1 MTAATMRIQP
11 RWWIGVVVFLVYS
24 AWVTA
29 VWLWR
34 GIDYRDIASESNLL
48 IAVIQPLGVAA
59 MLLVIF
65 NTWAG
70 WWRATLFETPR
81 LRRPVLFLLLLLPML
96 AFITALIWT
105 TDYSGISSR
114 HLWLIAAGTVL
125 VGFCEEMTTRGVL
138 LVSLRG
144 STHSEAWAW
153 FGSCALFGLLHAT
166 NGFFGVGALALVQV
180 LLAFCVGTG
189 LYLLRRFSGTLL
201 LPMLVHAAWDFS
213 TLASG
218 LDDLPTSGIAFSMM
232 AATYVLSV
240 ALAFV
245 VLRQKTALQSSSG
258 SAV

>member
-1 MTAATMRIQP
+1 MRIKP
-11 RWWIGVVVFLVYS
+11 RWWIGVVVFLAYS
-24 AWVTA
+24 TWVTS
-29 VWLWR
+29 VWIWR
-34 GIDYRDIASESNLL
+34 GIDYRDIASESTLVS
-48 IAVIQPLGVAA
+48 AVIQPLGIAA
-59 MLLVIF
+59 VLLTIF

-70 WWRATLFETPR
+70 WWRLTLFETSR
-81 LRRPVLFLLLLLPML
+81 LRRPMLFLLLLVPML

-105 TDYSGISSR
+105 TDYRGTSTR
-114 HLWLIAAGTVL
+114 HLWLIAAGTLL

-138 LVSLRG
+138 LVALRG
-144 STHSEAWAW
+144 STRSEAWAW

-218 LDDLPTSGIAFSMM
+218 LDDVPTSLFAFSMM
-232 AATYVLSV
+232 AATYLLSLVL
-240 ALAFV
+240 AIV
-245 VLRQKTALQSSSG
+245 VLRQKDGSRKGSG
-258 SAV
+258 G